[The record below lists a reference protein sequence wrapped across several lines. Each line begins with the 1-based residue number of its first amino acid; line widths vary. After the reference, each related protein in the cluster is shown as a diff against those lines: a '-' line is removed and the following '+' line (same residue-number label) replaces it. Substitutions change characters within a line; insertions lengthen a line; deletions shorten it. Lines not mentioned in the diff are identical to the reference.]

1 MWLTVRLYLLCGL
14 LAILIPVSGILAQT
28 AGKSSI
34 DFNPR
39 FEFSRTSSEPI
50 IEYNLI
56 QHLLAEP
63 DPEPLLRV
71 YGDGRVLMHFPSY
84 MRRAGDYE
92 LRLSRPELMALLR
105 SLAADGIIDFDPA
118 AVRQNKRQLEAQQ
131 LTAGEELYTQSDV
144 TETVIDIRLD
154 GYQRGPTSTRIV
166 NLNRRFNWRN
176 LEHDARRFPQSEALR
191 GAAAGVG
198 RLHGLLRRSDL
209 QPLP

>member
-1 MWLTVRLYLLCGL
+1 MWLRVRLYLLSGL
-14 LAILIPVSGILAQT
+14 VAILIPPSGILAQT
-28 AGKSSI
+28 AGKPDI
-34 DFNPR
+34 GFNPR

-71 YGDGRVLMHFPSY
+71 YGDGKVLMHFPSY

-92 LRLSRPELMALLR
+92 LHLSRSELMALLR
-105 SLAADGIIDFDPA
+105 SLAADGILDFDPA

-131 LTAGEELYTQSDV
+131 LTAGVELFTQSDV
-144 TETVIDIRLD
+144 TETVIQVRLD
-154 GYQRGPTSTRIV
+154 GYQRGPDSARIV
-166 NLNRRFNWRN
+166 DLNRRFNWPN

-191 GAAAGVG
+191 GAAAGAG
-198 RLHGLLRRSDL
+198 RLHGFLRRSDL
-209 QPLP
+209 QPVP